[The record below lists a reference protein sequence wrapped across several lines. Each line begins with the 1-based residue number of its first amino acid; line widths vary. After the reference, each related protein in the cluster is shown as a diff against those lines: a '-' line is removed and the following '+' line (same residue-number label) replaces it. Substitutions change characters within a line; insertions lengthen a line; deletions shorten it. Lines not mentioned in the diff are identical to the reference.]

1 MKKLVII
8 ALLSLSMTG
17 FAQEK
22 KKQMND
28 GQPEFTA
35 QQQNVL
41 HLKKLTLELDLT
53 AQQQKEISEIIAN
66 QQEKREATKAE
77 MKKNRAEKKK
87 LTNEEKFVL
96 KNRVLDE
103 KIALKNQMKKV
114 LTANQLEKWEKMHK
128 HGKRNQMMQKKQQS
142 KRKMQIEK

>member
-28 GQPEFTA
+28 EQPEFTA

>member
-28 GQPEFTA
+28 QQPEFTA